1 MIFFYFTEDDK
12 NWYSDQKTTTT
23 KTRLLVADSAL
34 IALELPL
41 LHFSDLAG
49 HLLNPQTYNKQIK
62 MMESIEH
69 S

>member
-1 MIFFYFTEDDK
+1 MTMFILQKLIRTGILTK
-12 NWYSDQKTTTT
+12 NNN
-23 KTRLLVADSAL
+23 KTRLIVADSAL

-41 LHFSDLAG
+41 LPFSSLAG